1 LFRLP
6 ERAMMTGMSSTKP
19 GLSDDAL
26 LPSPA
31 GAGSGAGQPAI
42 TPWLQ
47 TADNR
52 LVTQL
57 TDRQRAWVLAVCEV
71 SHARGGKLTPTGV
84 VRAAVDR
91 LIGEHAD
98 AATAAEVLAG
108 G

>member
-1 LFRLP
+1 
-6 ERAMMTGMSSTKP
+6 MSSTKY

-47 TADNR
+47 TADHR

-57 TDRQRAWVLAVCEV
+57 TDRQRAWVLAVCEA
-71 SHARGGKLTPTGV
+71 SHARGETLTPTGV
-84 VRAAVDR
+84 VRAAVDQ
-91 LIGEHAD
+91 LIDRHSD
-98 AATAAEVLAG
+98 AATAAEALAAG
-108 G
+108 